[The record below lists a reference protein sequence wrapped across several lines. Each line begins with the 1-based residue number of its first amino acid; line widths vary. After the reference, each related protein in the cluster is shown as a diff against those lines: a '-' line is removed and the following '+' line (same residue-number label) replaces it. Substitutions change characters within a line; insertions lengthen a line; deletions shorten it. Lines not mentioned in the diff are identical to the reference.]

1 MIDAVLGVMQG
12 WFSFRRPKKVVMPP
26 VTTAPTGVAAMN
38 PEIPF
43 QDLFLTTERF
53 IQRMTYGTLLCVV
66 SRRENL
72 SYEVWWNK
80 PHNQS
85 ELVATLRFVIK
96 SGQSA
101 VELELKEDREW
112 RRSYYSQDDLILMGR
127 VLRRHLTLSHFMQE
141 KEPDLGPEHAS
152 TMYHGQ

>member
-1 MIDAVLGVMQG
+1 MIDAVLSVFQG
-12 WFSFRRPKKVVMPP
+12 WFSLGRPKKVAIPQ
-26 VTTAPTGVAAMN
+26 VTTAATGVAALN

-53 IQRMTYGTLLCVV
+53 IQRMTYGTLLYVV

-80 PHNQS
+80 PHDQS
-85 ELVATLRFVIK
+85 ELVATLQFVMK

-101 VELELKEDREW
+101 VELELKDGREW
-112 RRSYYSQDDLILMGR
+112 RRSYYYQGDLVLMGR
-127 VLRRHLTLSHFMQE
+127 VLRRHLSLTHFMQE
-141 KEPDLGPEHAS
+141 KEPDLGPKHAS
-152 TMYHGQ
+152 TLYHGS